1 MSDHNIGEE
10 EVEIIEKESEKI
22 GVLNADGVNVETLS
36 MNQFE
41 EFCEKMKR
49 KENPSALVQALYF
62 PKHKKIVTFKK

>member
-36 MNQFE
+36 MN
-41 EFCEKMKR
+41 
-49 KENPSALVQALYF
+49 
-62 PKHKKIVTFKK
+62 